1 MTNNRVTLIA
11 NLLEGMV
18 TNTHCQSLKLH
29 LFFEDVELD
38 LAIKTKPIIK
48 EAKDE

>member
-29 LFFEDVELD
+29 LFFVSIIEDSNTRRSFLLVF
-38 LAIKTKPIIK
+38 
-48 EAKDE
+48 